1 MVHKFWLFYHLF
13 ILNAELIVKRGGNYR
28 AIRPLSISHS
38 VFTILASITY
48 TAISAGYATL
58 IALAVFFET
67 SRFLAMA
74 TLSVLASVFLDL
86 GLESVRVALHNRL
99 HNL

>member
-1 MVHKFWLFYHLF
+1 
-13 ILNAELIVKRGGNYR
+13 
-28 AIRPLSISHS
+28 
-38 VFTILASITY
+38 
-48 TAISAGYATL
+48 L

-86 GLESVRVALHNRL
+86 GLEIKLEPSKLVLFT
-99 HNL
+99 

>member
-1 MVHKFWLFYHLF
+1 M
-13 ILNAELIVKRGGNYR
+13 
-28 AIRPLSISHS
+28 
-38 VFTILASITY
+38 
-48 TAISAGYATL
+48 

-86 GLESVRVALHNRL
+86 GLESMWVALHNRL
-99 HNL
+99 HNLQPFRVTILVATVTTVTLRSTSKTKGEAIAIEL

>member
-1 MVHKFWLFYHLF
+1 
-13 ILNAELIVKRGGNYR
+13 
-28 AIRPLSISHS
+28 
-38 VFTILASITY
+38 
-48 TAISAGYATL
+48 
-58 IALAVFFET
+58 
-67 SRFLAMA
+67 MA